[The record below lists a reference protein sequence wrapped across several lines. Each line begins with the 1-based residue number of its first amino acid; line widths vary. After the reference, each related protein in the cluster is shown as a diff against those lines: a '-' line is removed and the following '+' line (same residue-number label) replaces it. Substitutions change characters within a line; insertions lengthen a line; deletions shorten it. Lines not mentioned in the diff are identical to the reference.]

1 MAVPVNERIR
11 YEPDQKCPPWLA
23 AVVGFQG
30 VMTVLAII
38 VLITAVTI
46 LASGQDPSSLEWAVF
61 AALTICGVGCAL
73 QSARIGR
80 LGGGHILI
88 TGVTPNYIAVSIL
101 ALGEGGPPVLA
112 GLIVLSAFFY
122 FLVAKWLPRLRK
134 IVTPVVSG
142 TVLMLIATMILPF
155 SIDRLSEVPE
165 GGSVTSGLGVA
176 VVTLVAITVLFLRAR
191 GTWRLW
197 SLLIG
202 IGSGCAVAIPFGL
215 YDTERVLSAPWL
227 GIPAGG
233 FPGVDLTLSAGAWA
247 LLPMFLIVT
256 LVQAI
261 KNIGDNMAVQ
271 QVAYRRPRTVDFRS
285 IQGGVY
291 ANGVGILL
299 SGIAG
304 TPPTAAYSSSSISL
318 VQITGVAARR
328 VGYAM
333 GAILVALALLP
344 KATAVLV
351 AIPSPVMG
359 AVVLFVTGT
368 LFMEGLRAV
377 AQAGLDATNV
387 ITVGL
392 AYAVGVGM
400 LQENVLEGVLAHP
413 WDALLGDGLTLG
425 AATAIGLSVFMR
437 VTQPRPKRLR
447 TVLDEDAFTPIDEF
461 LRAVATDQTWDAP
474 STQRLRSAGEETISV
489 LLSAGGQSWRG
500 KVPRLLV
507 AAQPVGQ
514 SIQLEFTTVL
524 DEESLEDRLSY
535 LGEEVEVLDD
545 GDIAFR
551 LLRHSAGAVKHQKY
565 HGIDIVTV
573 TVNRPTSS

>member
-1 MAVPVNERIR
+1 MALPVNERIR
-11 YEPDQKCPPWLA
+11 FEPDERCPPWLA

-38 VLITAVTI
+38 VLITAVTV
-46 LASGQDPSSLEWAVF
+46 LASGQDPGTLEWAVF
-61 AALTICGVGCAL
+61 AALAICGVGCAL

-101 ALGEGGPPVLA
+101 ALEEGGPAVLA
-112 GLIVLSAFFY
+112 GLIVVSAVFY
-122 FLVAKWLPRLRK
+122 LLVAKWLPLLRK
-134 IVTPVVSG
+134 IITPVVSG
-142 TVLMLIATMILPF
+142 AVLMLIATMILPF

-165 GGSVTSGLGVA
+165 SGSVASGLGVA

-202 IGSGCAVAIPFGL
+202 IGSGCAVAVPFGL
-215 YDTERVLSAPWL
+215 YDIDRVVSAPWL

-233 FPGVDLTLSAGAWA
+233 FPGVDLTLSPGAWA

-271 QVAYRRPRTVDFRS
+271 QVAYRRPRNVDFRS

-299 SGIAG
+299 SGLAG

-333 GAILVALALLP
+333 GAILVGLALLP

-377 AQAGLDATNV
+377 AQAGLNAANV

-392 AYAVGVGM
+392 AYAIGAGM
-400 LQENVLEGVLAHP
+400 LQGNVLQGVLAHP

-437 VTQPRPKRLR
+437 VTRPRAKRLR
-447 TVLDEDAFTPIDEF
+447 TVLDEAAFAPIDEF
-461 LRAVATDQTWDAP
+461 LQAMATERAWDDP
-474 STQRLRSAGEETISV
+474 STQRLRAAGEETLST
-489 LLSAGGQSWRG
+489 LLSAGGENPEGR
-500 KVPRLLV
+500 VPSLLV
-507 AAQPVGQ
+507 AAQPDAR

-524 DEESLEDRLSY
+524 DEENLEDRLAF
-535 LGEEVEVLDD
+535 LGDEVEGWDEGELS
-545 GDIAFR
+545 FR
-551 LLRHSAGAVKHQKY
+551 LLRHSAASIKHQKY
-565 HGIDIVTV
+565 HGLDIVTV
-573 TVNRPTSS
+573 NVNGPTSD

>member
-11 YEPDQKCPPWLA
+11 YEPGQKCPPWLA

-46 LASGQDPSSLEWAVF
+46 LASGQDPGTLEWAVF

-101 ALGEGGPPVLA
+101 ALEEGGPPVLA

-122 FLVAKWLPRLRK
+122 FLVAKWLPLLRK

-165 GGSVTSGLGVA
+165 GESVTGGLGVA
-176 VVTLVAITVLFLRAR
+176 VVTLVAVTVLFLRAR

-202 IGSGCAVAIPFGL
+202 IGSGCAVAIPLGL

-233 FPGVDLTLSAGAWA
+233 FPGIDLTLSAGAWA

-333 GAILVALALLP
+333 GAILVALALFP

-377 AQAGLDATNV
+377 AQAGLNATNV

-392 AYAVGVGM
+392 SYAIGVGM
-400 LQENVLEGVLAHP
+400 LQNNVLEGVLAHP

-437 VTQPRPKRLR
+437 ITQPRSKRLR
-447 TVLDEDAFTPIDEF
+447 TVLDEAAFTPVDEF
-461 LRAVATDQTWDAP
+461 LRAVATDHAWDDR
-474 STQRLRSAGEETISV
+474 STQRLRSVGEETLSV
-489 LLSAGGQSWRG
+489 LLSAGGEYWRG

-507 AAQPVGQ
+507 AAQPVAR
-514 SIQLEFTTVL
+514 SIQLEFTTAL
-524 DEESLEDRLSY
+524 DEENLEDRLSY
-535 LGEEVEVLDD
+535 LGEEVEVLDK
-545 GDIAFR
+545 GEIALR
-551 LLRHSAGAVKHQKY
+551 LLRHSAGAIKHQKY

-573 TVNRPTSS
+573 TVDRPTSS

>member
-11 YEPDQKCPPWLA
+11 YEPDEKCPPWLA
-23 AVVGFQG
+23 AVVGIQG

-46 LASGQDPSSLEWAVF
+46 LASGQDPGTLEWAVF
-61 AALTICGVGCAL
+61 AALTICGIGCAL

-101 ALGEGGPPVLA
+101 ALEEGGPPVLSS
-112 GLIVLSAFFY
+112 LIVLSALFY
-122 FLVAKWLPRLRK
+122 LLVAKWLPLLRK

-165 GGSVTSGLGVA
+165 SGSVFGGLGVA

-202 IGSGCAVAIPFGL
+202 IGAGCAVAIPFGL
-215 YDTERVLSAPWL
+215 YDGERVWSAPWL
-227 GIPAGG
+227 GIPTGG
-233 FPGVDLTLSAGAWA
+233 FPGVDLSLSPGAWA

-271 QVAYRRPRTVDFRS
+271 QVAYRKPRTVDFRS

-291 ANGVGILL
+291 SNGVGILL

-333 GAILVALALLP
+333 GAILVVLALFP

-351 AIPSPVMG
+351 AIPNPVMG

-392 AYAVGVGM
+392 AYAIGVGM
-400 LQENVLEGVLAHP
+400 LQRNVLEGVLAHP

-447 TVLDEDAFTPIDEF
+447 TVLDEAAFAPIDEF
-461 LRAVATDQTWDAP
+461 LRAVATDRTWDDP
-474 STQRLRSAGEETISV
+474 STQRLRSVGEETLST
-489 LLSAGGQSWRG
+489 LLSAGGEYWKG

-507 AAQPVGQ
+507 SAQPVAQ

-524 DEESLEDRLSY
+524 DEENLEDRLAY
-535 LGEEVEVLDD
+535 LGEEVGAWDE
-545 GDIAFR
+545 GEMSFR
-551 LLRHSAGAVKHQKY
+551 LLRRSAGAVKHQKY
-565 HGIDIVTV
+565 HGIDIITV
-573 TVNRPTSS
+573 TVNGSTSA